1 MSTSGQDGPMGS
13 DATLPPLRIMGILN
27 VTPDS
32 FSDGGRFLATEAAVA
47 QARSLVDTGADILD
61 IGAESTRPGFTPI
74 SAEQELRRLVPVL
87 DALRTAFGG
96 TLPRPLSVDTTKAP
110 VARAALM
117 RGATMVNDIW
127 GFQADAE
134 LPAVVAEAGA
144 GAVLMHNRHDK
155 DASIDIVAD
164 MERFFEHS
172 LKIAAKAGIPSD
184 RLILDPGI
192 GFGKTPPQQ
201 VEALAGVSAL
211 RRSFGLPILVG
222 VSRKSFM
229 GRLMGGAHD
238 DRLIGT
244 VAANLAARAAGA
256 TLFRVHDVAAHV
268 AAFRV
273 FDAIHGAG
281 HE

>member
-1 MSTSGQDGPMGS
+1 
-13 DATLPPLRIMGILN
+13 
-27 VTPDS
+27 
-32 FSDGGRFLATEAAVA
+32 
-47 QARSLVDTGADILD
+47 
-61 IGAESTRPGFTPI
+61 
-74 SAEQELRRLVPVL
+74 
-87 DALRTAFGG
+87 
-96 TLPRPLSVDTTKAP
+96 
-110 VARAALM
+110 
-117 RGATMVNDIW
+117 
-127 GFQADAE
+127 
-134 LPAVVAEAGA
+134 
-144 GAVLMHNRHDK
+144 MHNRHDK

-164 MERFFEHS
+164 MERFFERS

-184 RLILDPGI
+184 KLILDPGI

-201 VEALAGVSAL
+201 VEALAGVAAL

-229 GRLMGGAHD
+229 GRLMGEAHD

-244 VAANLAARAAGA
+244 VSANLAARAAGA